1 MRRSYSMP
9 WLSPCQVHQL
19 CAILGRQ
26 RGRILRVSERFEL
39 DLEVAQLDQLFVPAP
54 LQFAGDQPI
63 VGIDHII
70 LATSPGGLV
79 LGVLDCIL
87 DLLALVAMSL
97 VLSLRRSDAP
107 PAFVTKRNH
116 SGRRDRA
123 DGSRYPLPDHTRR
136 SRPNRRE
143 QADGGTLDLSA
154 STRPS

>member
-1 MRRSYSMP
+1 MP
-9 WLSPCQVHQL
+9 WLSPCQVHKL

-54 LQFAGDQPI
+54 LQLAGDQPI

-70 LATSPGGLV
+70 LATSAGGLV

-97 VLSLRRSDAP
+97 VLSFHRGQRC
-107 PAFVTKRNH
+107 
-116 SGRRDRA
+116 
-123 DGSRYPLPDHTRR
+123 
-136 SRPNRRE
+136 
-143 QADGGTLDLSA
+143 LDSEGLQSI
-154 STRPS
+154 